1 MFFFFFFFPRL
12 SFLDDGGTFMAEDKF
27 LIGMPVVFV
36 GEEVYSEGNQVP
48 QALYDNVQVAV
59 VLAQFVF

>member
-48 QALYDNVQVAV
+48 QALNDDV
-59 VLAQFVF
+59 